1 MVGKNGWFILGEVIF
16 SEKYVNS
23 AAMIKSA
30 LKFLNPHPKKNK
42 RNFVSVQEPDET
54 TPTSFLDQRSGLT
67 TSFFSHH
74 IELETYNT
82 EEMHLRIPLV

>member
-1 MVGKNGWFILGEVIF
+1 MVYYGEVIF

-30 LKFLNPHPKKNK
+30 LKFLTPQKINEISFGYK
-42 RNFVSVQEPDET
+42 EPDET
-54 TPTSFLDQRSGLT
+54 TPTLFLDQRSGLT

-74 IELETYNT
+74 IELET
-82 EEMHLRIPLV
+82 